1 MHNKDTGDEQVEFT
15 EWLIELNAEAIR
27 RGYKSQP
34 LVNQGY
40 EEDWRCYFDDGYTPS
55 HALDADEIA

>member
-1 MHNKDTGDEQVEFT
+1 VEFT